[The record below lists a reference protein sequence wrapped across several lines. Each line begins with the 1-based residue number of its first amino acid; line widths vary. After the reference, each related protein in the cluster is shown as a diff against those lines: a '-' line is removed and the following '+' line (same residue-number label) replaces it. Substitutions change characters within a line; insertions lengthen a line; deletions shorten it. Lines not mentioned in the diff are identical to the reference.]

1 MDLSGEEI
9 IKENK
14 EVKDG
19 RDFKNRRKNELK
31 DNTVLKKRKK
41 KKRH

>member
-19 RDFKNRRKNELK
+19 RDFRNRRKMN
-31 DNTVLKKRKK
+31 
-41 KKRH
+41 